1 MLLKGPVTVVVGA
14 QGATYAQADAPAWL
28 STAGAGD
35 VLAGLLGAL
44 LAGRVDAIHED
55 PSLAAAL
62 AATAALVHGR
72 AAHRANPGGPISARA
87 VADALPGHD
96 RGAAGQVTLTA

>member
-1 MLLKGPVTVVVGA
+1 MLLKGPVTLVVGA
-14 QGATYAQADAPAWL
+14 HGATYSQADAPAWL

-44 LAGRVDAIHED
+44 LAARVDAIHED
-55 PSLAAAL
+55 PTVAAAL

-72 AAHRANPGGPISARA
+72 AAHRANPDGPISATD
-87 VADALPGHD
+87 VAAALP
-96 RGAAGQVTLTA
+96 ATIAELLA